1 MLVKIAPDLTDH
13 AIAELVAVCLDHG
26 VAGVIATNTTLART
40 GLQPADVLAG
50 AQAGG
55 LSGAPLA
62 ARARE
67 VVAFVHRESAGA
79 LPIIGVGGIT
89 HPDDA
94 VRLMDAGAALVQLYT
109 GLLYRGPGLVRAIV
123 RALAVRAPGNVQDDL
138 QEVRHGELR
147 VEADRGD

>member
-1 MLVKIAPDLTDH
+1 
-13 AIAELVAVCLDHG
+13 VCLDHG

-40 GLQPADVLAG
+40 GLHPADVLAG

-55 LSGAPLA
+55 LSGAPLH
-62 ARARE
+62 ARAHE
-67 VVAFVHRESAGA
+67 VVAFVHRETAGR

-94 VRLMDAGAALVQLYT
+94 VRLVDAGAALVQLYT
-109 GLLYRGPGLVRAIV
+109 GLLYRGPGLIRTIV
-123 RALAVRAPGNVQDDL
+123 RALAARAAGTVQDEL
-138 QEVRHGELR
+138 LEERHGELR